1 MPIPWFNK
9 KENSCGVLS
18 SRLSVE
24 CEKIKDLI
32 TTYIYIIVRCI
43 STIISGVVIM
53 FIYEWKLSLVV
64 LGFVA
69 VLVLS
74 SIAKSHFKTRLTQQ
88 IDLVAKKTSGVIEE
102 SLMNIRTVASFNMQT
117 QLINKYEQDLKG
129 PS

>member
-1 MPIPWFNK
+1 M
-9 KENSCGVLS
+9 
-18 SRLSVE
+18 
-24 CEKIKDLI
+24 
-32 TTYIYIIVRCI
+32 
-43 STIISGVVIM
+43 
-53 FIYEWKLSLVV
+53 
-64 LGFVA
+64 
-69 VLVLS
+69 S